1 MTWFAWTFMAPV
13 ITILMV
19 ALILKLVDRSVSR
32 KWPKMRVGRLLFD
45 KVFRE
50 RYPVRFLLNWISVI
64 GLWFL
69 CNAAVY
75 LFVERLSPSS
85 MRANHEVAHHH

>member
-1 MTWFAWTFMAPV
+1 MTWFAWAFMAPV

-32 KWPKMRVGRLLFD
+32 KWPKFRVARVLFD
-45 KVFRE
+45 KTFRD
-50 RYPVRFLLNWISVI
+50 RYPAKFMLGWISVI

-69 CNAAVY
+69 CNTAVY
-75 LFVERLSPSS
+75 LFAEQLSPSV
-85 MRANHEVAHHH
+85 RATHEVAHHH